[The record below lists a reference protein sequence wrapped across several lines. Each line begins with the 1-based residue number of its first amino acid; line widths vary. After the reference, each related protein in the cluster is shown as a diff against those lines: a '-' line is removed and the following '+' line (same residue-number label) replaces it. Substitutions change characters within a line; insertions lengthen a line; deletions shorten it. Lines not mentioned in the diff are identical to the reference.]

1 MPKKSRRSYIGEQER
16 IDLEV
21 AAPKFADDLSARHVP
36 VEDILVAAARREA
49 DVVARNAH
57 IKNLVAVPEVGLH
70 AEPFDGVPQLDDP
83 VLLSRKVHLNLDF
96 CDFFRTWPLSIKIE
110 YFEN

>member
-1 MPKKSRRSYIGEQER
+1 M
-16 IDLEV
+16 
-21 AAPKFADDLSARHVP
+21 APKFADDLSARHVP
-36 VEDILVAAARREA
+36 VEDILVAAARRES

-57 IKNLVAVPEVGLH
+57 IKNRVAVHEVGLH
-70 AEPFDGVPQLDDP
+70 AEPFDGVPQLDDL
-83 VLLSRKVHLNLDF
+83 LLSRKVHLNLDF